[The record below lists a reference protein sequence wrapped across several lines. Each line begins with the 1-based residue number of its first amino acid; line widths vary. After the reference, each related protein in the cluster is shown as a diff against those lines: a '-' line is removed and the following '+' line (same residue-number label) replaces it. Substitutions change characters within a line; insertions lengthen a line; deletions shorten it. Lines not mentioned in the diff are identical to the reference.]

1 MISTDQIKKNEASV
15 LKTFKKEIPS
25 VYYSDK
31 TEKDFLA
38 YYKNAEFFYRNN
50 LNFPPE
56 MFRGK
61 KLIDFGA
68 GTGENTVYLAKW
80 GADCTLVE
88 MNDTAQTISK
98 NIFKKYLDNFNN
110 HRFINSSIF
119 DFDDK
124 SLYNTF
130 DIVHCRGVLS
140 HTANKEKAFSIIN
153 RYLKPGGY
161 LIFGDP
167 NKAGGFQNMLQRI
180 AIYTFANNWEKMIE
194 VSEDFFSKDIDR
206 SQKFVNRT
214 RNTIIF
220 DRWVV
225 QCQDDPSVNEVLSW
239 FDKSNL
245 NLYSSYPKFELPF
258 MSNSAHHFPK
268 FSMSN
273 LRDIAG
279 VLSETFWLSYKNDDH
294 IEMPKALKTLNNYSK
309 TFEILTSYVS
319 KSDLNLKINSHEFEK
334 RLNKYLSNLNE
345 LEILNYIKE
354 NTKNLMEEALQ
365 LLKHLESKNYQKTL
379 TFINETKYLFKGA
392 TGVRHVDFIGYKSN
406 ENK

>member
-1 MISTDQIKKNEASV
+1 MISTDEIKKNEASV

-38 YYKNAEFFYRNN
+38 YYKNAEFFYRNS
-50 LNFPPE
+50 LKFPPE
-56 MFRGK
+56 MFKGK

-88 MNDTAQTISK
+88 MNDTAQAISK

-110 HRFINSSIF
+110 HKFIHSSIF

-124 SLYNTF
+124 NLYSSF

-140 HTANKEKAFSIIN
+140 HTADKEKAFSIISK
-153 RYLKPGGY
+153 YLKPGGY

-194 VSEDFFSKDIDR
+194 VSEDFFPEDIDR

-225 QCQDDPSVNEVLSW
+225 QCQDDPSVKEVLSW
-239 FDKSNL
+239 FNQNNL
-245 NLYSSYPKFELPF
+245 KFYSAYPKFELPL
-258 MSNSAHHFPK
+258 MSDSAFHYPK
-268 FSMSN
+268 FSMPDLN
-273 LRDIAG
+273 KIAG

-294 IEMPKALKTLNNYSK
+294 IEMPKILKNLNDYSK
-309 TFEILTSYVS
+309 TFESLTSYVS
-319 KSDLNLKINSHEFEK
+319 KSDINLKVNKIEFEK
-334 RLNKYLSNLNE
+334 RLAKYLIDLNK
-345 LEILNYIKE
+345 LEFLDQMKE
-354 NTKNLMEEALQ
+354 NINNLMEEVVK
-365 LLKHLESKNYQKTL
+365 LLSYLEAKDYKKTKD
-379 TFINETKYLFKGA
+379 FIKQAKYLFKGA
-392 TGVRHVDFIGYKSN
+392 TGVRHVDFIGYKNN
-406 ENK
+406 EN

>member
-1 MISTDQIKKNEASV
+1 MISTDEIKKNEASV

-38 YYKNAEFFYRNN
+38 YYKNAEFFYRNS
-50 LNFPPE
+50 LKFPPE
-56 MFRGK
+56 MFKGK

-88 MNDTAQTISK
+88 MNDTAQAISK

-110 HRFINSSIF
+110 HKFIHSSIF

-124 SLYNTF
+124 NLYCSF

-140 HTANKEKAFSIIN
+140 HTADKEKAFSIISK
-153 RYLKPGGY
+153 YLKPGGY

-194 VSEDFFSKDIDR
+194 VSEDFFPEDIDR

-225 QCQDDPSVNEVLSW
+225 QCQDDPSVKEVLSW
-239 FDKSNL
+239 FNQNNL
-245 NLYSSYPKFELPF
+245 KFYSAYPKFELPL
-258 MSNSAHHFPK
+258 MSDSAFHYPK
-268 FSMSN
+268 FSMPDLN
-273 LRDIAG
+273 KIAG

-294 IEMPKALKTLNNYSK
+294 IEMPKILKNLNDYSK
-309 TFEILTSYVS
+309 TFESLTSYVS
-319 KSDLNLKINSHEFEK
+319 KSDINLKVNKIEFEK
-334 RLNKYLSNLNE
+334 RLAKYLIDLNK
-345 LEILNYIKE
+345 LEFLDQMKE
-354 NTKNLMEEALQ
+354 NINNLMEEVVK
-365 LLKHLESKNYQKTL
+365 LLSYLEAKDYKKTKD
-379 TFINETKYLFKGA
+379 FIKQAKYLFKGA
-392 TGVRHVDFIGYKSN
+392 TGVRHVDFIGYKNN
-406 ENK
+406 EN